1 MFARLCCIVV
11 SLFYLSQ
18 SSAITLK
25 EQFNLER
32 QAYRVA
38 SSFYY
43 ISFDEGSSDAYQEL
57 EKELLNMD
65 SELNAIKTPNVEQLN
80 DIKAS
85 WETMK
90 GFSRQNE
97 MKDDGYTSHY
107 ATVDLNTSRSDLVK
121 IISSESYAEPL
132 PEDVKALRLAAD
144 MQRLAML
151 YAEGSVSLIGFPY
164 DELDIDAKKFG
175 EELRALEKSLTGK
188 SPEAKKK
195 AKEAVRAWVYI
206 ENALIQYYEINVPE
220 LVKRMNDVIVS
231 RLLDVSELTAS

>member
-65 SELNAIKTPNVEQLN
+65 SELNAIKTPNVEQLKG
-80 DIKAS
+80 IKAT
-85 WETMK
+85 WEVMK
-90 GFSRQNE
+90 DFSQKNE

-107 ATVDLNTSRSDLVK
+107 ATVDLNSSRDDLIKV
-121 IISSESYAEPL
+121 ISSESYAEPL
-132 PEDVKALRLAAD
+132 PSDIKALKLAAD

-164 DELDIDAKKFG
+164 DELDVDAKKFG
-175 EELRALEKSLTGK
+175 DQLRALQKTLADK
-188 SPEAKKK
+188 NPEARKK
-195 AKEAVRAWVYI
+195 AKEAVRAWAYI

-220 LVKRMNDVIVS
+220 LVKRMNDVIVG
-231 RLLDVSELTAS
+231 RLLDVSELTAT

>member
-38 SSFYY
+38 SSFFY

-57 EKELLNMD
+57 EKELLSMD
-65 SELNAIKTPNVEQLN
+65 SDLNAIKTPNVEQLK
-80 DIKAS
+80 DIKTS
-85 WETMK
+85 WESMK
-90 GFSRQNE
+90 SFSRKNE

-107 ATVDLNTSRSDLVK
+107 ATVDLNTSRADL
-121 IISSESYAEPL
+121 IELISSESYAEPL
-132 PEDVKALRLAAD
+132 PSDVKALRLAAD

-151 YAEGSVSLIGFPY
+151 YAEGSVSMIGFPY
-164 DELDIDAKKFG
+164 DELDVDAKKFG
-175 EELRALEKSLTGK
+175 DELRALEKALNGK
-188 SPEAKKK
+188 NPEARKKV
-195 AKEAVRAWVYI
+195 KEAVRAWAYI

-220 LVKRMNDVIVS
+220 LVKRMNDVIVG
-231 RLLDVSELTAS
+231 RLMDVSELTSS